1 MSEVGGSGH
10 WNEVYSTRRED
21 GVSWF
26 EDTPDLSLR
35 LIDRSGIAPDAP
47 FIDVGGGAS
56 RLVDRLLER
65 GFTDVTVLDLS
76 SRALDNAKSRLGD
89 AASKAGWVVADVSA
103 WRNDRTY
110 GIWHDRAAFH
120 FLTETAA
127 REAYLATL
135 RQAVAPGG
143 FAIFGVFAPD
153 GPATCSGLPVMRYD
167 ARQLAQL
174 LGSSFELL
182 HQERHAHKTPWSVEQ
197 KFQFAL
203 FRRSS

>member
-1 MSEVGGSGH
+1 MSEIRGSDH

-35 LIDRSGIAPDAP
+35 LIERSGIAPHAP

-56 RLVDRLLER
+56 RLADRLLER

-76 SRALDNAKSRLGD
+76 SQALSNARSRLGA
-89 AASKAGWVVADVSA
+89 AASKVDWIVADASA
-103 WRNDRTY
+103 WPNPRTY
-110 GIWHDRAAFH
+110 VMWHDRAAFH
-120 FLTETAA
+120 FLKEATA
-127 REAYLATL
+127 REAYIRTL
-135 RQAVAPGG
+135 RHAIAPGG

-167 ARQLAQL
+167 ASQLADL
-174 LGSSFELL
+174 LGPSFECL
-182 HQERHAHKTPWSVEQ
+182 HQERHAHRTPWNAEQ

-203 FRRSS
+203 FRRAG